1 MSFANGANGG
11 MYTGRRNASGGR
23 QSAAEIREGLAQS
36 WFQQQDRNMY
46 GDGLGNGRRFN
57 YADTYDEV
65 VEVDTPEKKVKRMK
79 KVRRME
85 APKSQIF
92 AMMDGSDDVSVLT
105 ESQKVAAFSVKNDS
119 TGEEVEDGKSVALF

>member
-1 MSFANGANGG
+1 
-11 MYTGRRNASGGR
+11 
-23 QSAAEIREGLAQS
+23 
-36 WFQQQDRNMY
+36 MY

-57 YADTYDEV
+57 DADTYDEV